1 MPRVGRLE
9 RRLDLV
15 QVENHPFSR
24 FGRETDACENL
35 LELVVGP
42 PAANVVG
49 RFPDAD
55 DVERILTRGAV
66 VAELTEGNG
75 PSTLQD
81 QRVPTVIHRLQV
93 VDVTDE
99 LRDEHCRHDARLEP
113 KRTHMLRTLVPRSAH
128 GEMSASTRPGRL
140 PLDSQVKADLPGG
153 GELW

>member
-1 MPRVGRLE
+1 M
-9 RRLDLV
+9 

-66 VAELTEGNG
+66 VPELTEGNG
-75 PSTLQD
+75 PVIATVPVST
-81 QRVPTVIHRLQV
+81 
-93 VDVTDE
+93 
-99 LRDEHCRHDARLEP
+99 P
-113 KRTHMLRTLVPRSAH
+113 KSRSPRA
-128 GEMSASTRPGRL
+128 
-140 PLDSQVKADLPGG
+140 
-153 GELW
+153 WI

>member
-1 MPRVGRLE
+1 MLPRRELARDCLVCISIHDVRLEQRTLLPRVGRLE

-15 QVENHPFSR
+15 QVGNHPFSR

-42 PAANVVG
+42 LAANVVG

-75 PSTLQD
+75 P
-81 QRVPTVIHRLQV
+81 
-93 VDVTDE
+93 
-99 LRDEHCRHDARLEP
+99 
-113 KRTHMLRTLVPRSAH
+113 PRSIISACPRSYTAFSLS
-128 GEMSASTRPGRL
+128 MSPTNFAMSIAGMTP
-140 PLDSQVKADLPGG
+140 
-153 GELW
+153 E